1 MKKKIAIL
9 GSTGSIG
16 KTFLKIIKK
25 DSINIEILLLTANKN
40 INQILKQVNHFKVK
54 NIIIKNK
61 EKFKQIKNKLKYKK
75 INIYNNFDRID
86 KIFENVKID
95 YTINAISG
103 LEGLSPTIKIIKHT
117 KKIAIAN
124 KESIICGWSLIE
136 KELNKF
142 KTKFIPIDS
151 EHFSI
156 WSLINNVED
165 NNIEKVFITASGG
178 PFCDLPINKFKD
190 ITINQALKHP
200 NWKMGKKITI
210 DSSTLMNKVFEI
222 IEAKKIFNYDY
233 NKLKILIHPKS
244 YVHAI
249 VKFKNGLTKILIHDT
264 DMKIPIFNS
273 FYTNFE
279 KKIKTDELNIDVL
292 NDLKFRKVDET
303 RFPIV
308 KILKDLPNKDSLFET
323 VIVSANDKLVD
334 LFLKKKI
341 MFNDISRLL
350 LKIIK
355 KPEFKKYRRI
365 KPKNVEQIVQLSEY
379 VSLKINF

>member
-1 MKKKIAIL
+1 
-9 GSTGSIG
+9 
-16 KTFLKIIKK
+16 
-25 DSINIEILLLTANKN
+25 
-40 INQILKQVNHFKVK
+40 
-54 NIIIKNK
+54 
-61 EKFKQIKNKLKYKK
+61 
-75 INIYNNFDRID
+75 
-86 KIFENVKID
+86 
-95 YTINAISG
+95 
-103 LEGLSPTIKIIKHT
+103 
-117 KKIAIAN
+117 
-124 KESIICGWSLIE
+124 
-136 KELNKF
+136 
-142 KTKFIPIDS
+142 
-151 EHFSI
+151 
-156 WSLINNVED
+156 
-165 NNIEKVFITASGG
+165 
-178 PFCDLPINKFKD
+178 
-190 ITINQALKHP
+190 
-200 NWKMGKKITI
+200 MGKKITI